1 MCGPKFCSMNLTQ
14 VAEAI
19 GGMDQTERE
28 QRFVQLL
35 AKVDK

>member
-1 MCGPKFCSMNLTQ
+1 MNVTQ

-19 GGMDQTERE
+19 GGMDQAERE

-35 AKVDK
+35 AKVEK